1 MNSNDLVKDGHSW
14 RAWPG
19 LEFLCIAILA
29 MQQRGWKAER
39 QQWRTISEEKGA
51 EIHWRHTMKKIQIK
65 YRNTM
70 KKYLRGKGSRKTF
83 SPLDFTFQS
92 HLNMNPKFGIELKST
107 STGKSEFAFV
117 LKGLQNYLDF
127 CSPCRCSQFA
137 HYCCSNIS
145 HFLSSVEEQHE
156 TMQFSSSWIMYK
168 YWMKNIPIPYL
179 PKKCGLD
186 WQTTCW
192 GYLTTLKFGTIR

>member
-19 LEFLCIAILA
+19 LEFLCISNATTGVKGGEAA
-29 MQQRGWKAER
+29 MK
-39 QQWRTISEEKGA
+39 
-51 EIHWRHTMKKIQIK
+51 
-65 YRNTM
+65 N
-70 KKYLRGKGSRKTF
+70 YLRGKGSRNTF
-83 SPLDFTFQS
+83 SPLDSTFRSQ
-92 HLNMNPKFGIELKST
+92 LNMNPKVVVGLKST

-127 CSPCRCSQFA
+127 CSPCCCSQFA
-137 HYCCSNIS
+137 HCCCSNIL

-168 YWMKNIPIPYL
+168 YWMQNYPIPYL
-179 PKKCGLD
+179 PTKCGLD

-192 GYLTTLKFGTIR
+192 GYLTTLKFSTIR

>member
-1 MNSNDLVKDGHSW
+1 
-14 RAWPG
+14 
-19 LEFLCIAILA
+19 
-29 MQQRGWKAER
+29 
-39 QQWRTISEEKGA
+39 
-51 EIHWRHTMKKIQIK
+51 
-65 YRNTM
+65 M
-70 KKYLRGKGSRKTF
+70 KKYLRGKGSRNTF
-83 SPLDFTFQS
+83 SPLDSTFRSQ
-92 HLNMNPKFGIELKST
+92 LNMNPKVVVGLKST

-137 HYCCSNIS
+137 HYCCSNIT

-179 PKKCGLD
+179 PKKMWSWLANNLLRVPD
-186 WQTTCW
+186 NLEIRHISKLQKKH
-192 GYLTTLKFGTIR
+192 LKIFFGGGTHHCKNGFRNMQIFYVICSSWKIFYAA

>member
-1 MNSNDLVKDGHSW
+1 
-14 RAWPG
+14 
-19 LEFLCIAILA
+19 
-29 MQQRGWKAER
+29 MQWN
-39 QQWRTISEEKGA
+39 
-51 EIHWRHTMKKIQIK
+51 KIQIK

-70 KKYLRGKGSRKTF
+70 KKYLRGKGSRNTF
-83 SPLDFTFQS
+83 SPLDSTFRSQ
-92 HLNMNPKFGIELKST
+92 LNMNPKVVVGLKST

-117 LKGLQNYLDF
+117 LKGLQNFLDF

-137 HYCCSNIS
+137 HCCCSNIS

-179 PKKCGLD
+179 PTKCGLD

-192 GYLTTLKFGTIR
+192 GYLTTLKFSTIR

>member
-1 MNSNDLVKDGHSW
+1 MKSMTRFRISLHW
-14 RAWPG
+14 QY
-19 LEFLCIAILA
+19 CIAILA

-51 EIHWRHTMKKIQIK
+51 EIHWRNTMKKIQIK

-83 SPLDFTFQS
+83 SPLDSTFRSQ
-92 HLNMNPKFGIELKST
+92 LNMNPKVVVGLKST

-127 CSPCRCSQFA
+127 CSPCCCSQFA
-137 HYCCSNIS
+137 HCCCSNIS

-156 TMQFSSSWIMYK
+156 TMQFSSSNY
-168 YWMKNIPIPYL
+168 
-179 PKKCGLD
+179 
-186 WQTTCW
+186 
-192 GYLTTLKFGTIR
+192 